1 MIFKVCILVIMIISS
16 IEDVRKK
23 EIPLWVILSCGFVSG
38 ISVVYGPVRG
48 SAGFLDVFLSL
59 LPGAFLLFA
68 SLLSRRG
75 VGFGD
80 GFLLL
85 AAGPALGVGVS
96 ILGLM
101 IALFA
106 SSIFSGILI
115 MLRKAG
121 RRTRIP
127 FVPFLALG
135 MGAMILEAI

>member
-1 MIFKVCILVIMIISS
+1 MIISS

-23 EIPLWVILSCGFVSG
+23 EIPLWVILSCGLVSCV
-38 ISVVYGPVRG
+38 SVIYSTFCGNTD
-48 SAGFLDVFLSL
+48 FLEVFLSI

-68 SLLSRRG
+68 SLLSSRG

-80 GFLLL
+80 GFLLF

-96 ILGLM
+96 ILGLI

-115 MLRKAG
+115 IMRKAG
-121 RRTRIP
+121 RGTRIP
-127 FVPFLALG
+127 FVPFMALG
-135 MGAMILEAI
+135 MGAMILETI

>member
-1 MIFKVCILVIMIISS
+1 MIISS

-23 EIPLWVILSCGFVSG
+23 EIPLWVILACGLVSG
-38 ISVVYGPVRG
+38 ISVIYGAFGADPDY
-48 SAGFLDVFLSL
+48 ADVFLSL
-59 LPGAFLLFA
+59 LPGAFLLFV
-68 SLLSRRG
+68 SLLSRRE

-96 ILGLM
+96 ILGLFT
-101 IALFA
+101 ALFT

-115 MLRKAG
+115 VMRKAG

-135 MGAMILEAI
+135 MGAMILETI